1 MKTTAVLRA
10 LLSVFLIYHLLAVV
24 ILPMGTGLII
34 RETGRYFIA
43 YANQLGLNTTWQF
56 FSPGPSPSF
65 YLEYSYGFDLEDNP
79 DGYETHLMPE
89 KRVGFGW
96 SDFYNRRL
104 FSMRF
109 MALNAGRTERYLAPH
124 LCRLKPEAKTVT
136 LRTLV
141 TKVESVDRAMLG
153 SETQDFTDLAVRSEL
168 PQGTYFCGGAE

>member
-1 MKTTAVLRA
+1 MKATAVLKA
-10 LLSVFLIYHLLAVV
+10 LLSLFLVYHFLAVV
-24 ILPMGTGLII
+24 ILPMGSGLII
-34 RETGRYFIA
+34 REVGHYFIT
-43 YANQLGLNTTWQF
+43 YANQFGFNTTWQF

-79 DGYETHLMPE
+79 EGYETHLLPE
-89 KRVGFGW
+89 KRVGTSW

-109 MALNAGRTERYLAPH
+109 MALNAERSRKYLAPY

-153 SETQDFTDLAVRSEL
+153 AEVQDFSDLALRSEL
-168 PQGTYFCGGAE
+168 PQGTFFCGGDQ